1 MVSSLDPG
9 YTSSAPLHDHSIP
22 DPDTRQPGLRL
33 STINIPGIVSVMKAA
48 SVLAVTGNQPHTTHG
63 DNGARL
69 VCVVSVLCSVYA
81 GTRSGPGVNI
91 CAAGGRSVNSYT

>member
-1 MVSSLDPG
+1 MVSSLHPG

-48 SVLAVTGNQPHTTHG
+48 SVLAVTANQPHTTHG
-63 DNGARL
+63 DNGPRL
-69 VCVVSVLCSVYA
+69 VYVSVQCNVYA
-81 GTRSGPGVNI
+81 AQEVAQGVNI